1 MDRLLDNRRNT
12 ERWDEPDRFGSGA
25 ISYSDKPGRTSSS
38 AGGLL
43 TLGNVP
49 SHLGHY

>member
-1 MDRLLDNRRNT
+1 MSRERPGQPIGLGVFHSAIIEIQTDR
-12 ERWDEPDRFGSGA
+12 A
-25 ISYSDKPGRTSSS
+25 SSS